1 MADIT
6 VTAANV
12 LKGSNAQTFE
22 GVAGATITAGDVCY
36 KDTAD
41 SNKYK
46 LAINSAEASSA
57 GVAIALCGAATG
69 QPVVLQRSGDIN
81 PGGTVVVAEV
91 YCVSPVAG
99 GIAPDADV
107 ASGDFRTVLGVGITA
122 TNIAM
127 DIQVS
132 GVAVP

>member
-12 LKGSNAQTFE
+12 LKGSDAQTFE

-36 KDTAD
+36 KDTGDA
-41 SNKYK
+41 NKYK
-46 LAINSAEASSA
+46 LAINSAAASSNNI
-57 GVAIALCGAATG
+57 GLALCGAGDG
-69 QPVVLQRSGDIN
+69 QPLILQRSGDLN
-81 PGGTVVVAEV
+81 PGGTVVVGEV

-107 ASGDFRTVLGVGITA
+107 ASGDFRTVLGVGTTA
-122 TNIAM
+122 SNIAVN
-127 DIQVS
+127 IQVG